1 MKSTYT
7 TPKVCKP
14 ANGIW
19 YVYFRYE
26 GKLKR
31 YSLGINYIQDLQ
43 KRQIE
48 ANALAK
54 ALHDKLKAKWNPNIP
69 ELEFNK
75 PNYTFIAAL
84 KFALDKKKPNLA
96 PKTISGYTGTF
107 NFVSDAITSIGL
119 KAMPITEIKRAHI
132 KLMMEEMAKNK
143 NWSNKAYNKHLNHIK
158 AILSELIQWDV
169 IEFNPAHSIKNLPV
183 EEIEANITATPKQHK
198 IIKETLENQ
207 YPNFFRFILT
217 IFHTGMRPAEILQIK
232 ISMIDLQN
240 QEIIL
245 PKEITKT
252 KRKRIVPINNHL
264 LQHLKEMQISA
275 ISAISENYYLF
286 GSHRTPGKGNVGNFE
301 DFIPGPTAIKRDT
314 ATKRWHKIVKEDLN
328 INVNMYSNKHAGAN
342 AKILAGMPLDAL
354 RELYGH
360 TSKLMTEKYAK
371 VIKEVYRKQIMDN
384 SPEY

>member
-1 MKSTYT
+1 MKSTFT
-7 TPKVCKP
+7 NPKVCKP

-31 YSLGINYIQDLQ
+31 YSLGINYIHDLQ
-43 KRQIE
+43 KREIE

-54 ALHDKLKAKWNPNIP
+54 ALLQKLKANWNPNIP
-69 ELEFNK
+69 ELEFSK

-84 KFALDKKKPNLA
+84 KFALEKKKPNLSA
-96 PKTISGYTGTF
+96 KTISGYTGTF
-107 NFVSDAITSIGL
+107 NFVNDAITSLGL
-119 KAMPITEIKRAHI
+119 KTMPITEIKRAHI
-132 KLMMEEMAKNK
+132 KILMEEMAKQK
-143 NWSNKAYNKHLNHIK
+143 SWSNKAYNKHLNHIK

-169 IEFNPAHSIKNLPV
+169 LEFNPAHNIKNLPTQ
-183 EEIEANITATPKQHK
+183 EIDANIPATPKQHK

-207 YPNFFRFILT
+207 YPNFYKFIIT
-217 IFHTGMRPAEILQIK
+217 IFHTGIRPAEILQIK

-240 QEIIL
+240 QEITL

-252 KRKRIVPINNHL
+252 KKKRIVPINNHL
-264 LQHLKEMQISA
+264 FHYLQKME
-275 ISAISENYYLF
+275 ISEIPANYYLF
-286 GSHRTPGKGNVGNFE
+286 GSHRSPGKGNVGSFE

-314 ATKRWHKIVKEDLN
+314 ATKRWHKIVKVDLG

-371 VIKEVYRKQIMDN
+371 VIKEVYRKQIMEN
-384 SPEY
+384 SPEF